1 MMFRKQPT
9 KQQILKVLEQ
19 FLPSFKSPSIDLE
32 AVSGISIEPD
42 KIIVSIAINP
52 QDSQSLASTKL
63 EIERRIKA
71 FFEIKSVNVI
81 WTKHQSGKTSGPQVL
96 SPRDS
101 NLQQIRNI
109 IAVASGKGGVGKS
122 TITINLA
129 LALRDLGFKV
139 GILDADIYGPSVPKM
154 MGISGKPTFAGSLI
168 QPMIRYN
175 IKTMSMG
182 YLISEDTPVIWR
194 GPMIQKALQQ
204 ILYDVDWGELDYL
217 VIDLPPGTGD
227 VQLTLVQ
234 KVSLSGAVI
243 VSTPQ
248 DIALI
253 DALKGYNMFLKVGVP
268 VLGLVENMSYFRC
281 ESCGHHS
288 EIFGHG
294 GARREALAKGVNF
307 LGEIPLDKN
316 ICKSS
321 DRGEPMV
328 ESHSDTGVSAA
339 YLAIA
344 KKVMEQLQ

>member
-1 MMFRKQPT
+1 MFHKQPT
-9 KQQILKVLEQ
+9 NQQIFAILEQ
-19 FLPSFKSPSIDLE
+19 FLPLLKSSSLHIG
-32 AVSGISIEPD
+32 AVTGVSMDRG
-42 KIIVSIAINP
+42 KVTLSIAIDP
-52 QDSQSLASTKL
+52 KQSHALESTKL
-63 EIERRIKA
+63 EIEAHIKTLSGV
-71 FFEIKSVNVI
+71 KSANVI
-81 WTKHQSGKTSGPQVL
+81 WTAHKSPKNPESQSLTS
-96 SPRDS
+96 RDI
-101 NLQQIRNI
+101 NLKKIRNI

-122 TITINLA
+122 TVTINLA
-129 LALRDLGFKV
+129 LALRDLGLKV
-139 GILDADIYGPSVPKM
+139 GVLDADIYGPSVPKM
-154 MGISGKPTFAGSLI
+154 MGLSGKPTFEGDRI

-175 IKTMSMG
+175 LKTMSMG

-204 ILYDVDWGELDYL
+204 ILFDVEWGELDCL

-234 KVSLSGAVI
+234 KVNLSGAVI

-253 DALKGYNMFLKVGVP
+253 DALKGHNMFLKMGVP
-268 VLGLVENMSYFRC
+268 VLGLVENMSYFKC
-281 ESCGHHS
+281 ESCGHQS

-294 GARREALAKGVNF
+294 GARTEAAIRGINF
-307 LGEIPLDKN
+307 LGEIPLDGN

-321 DRGEPMV
+321 DRGEPIV
-328 ESHSDTGVSAA
+328 ESHPDTDLSAA